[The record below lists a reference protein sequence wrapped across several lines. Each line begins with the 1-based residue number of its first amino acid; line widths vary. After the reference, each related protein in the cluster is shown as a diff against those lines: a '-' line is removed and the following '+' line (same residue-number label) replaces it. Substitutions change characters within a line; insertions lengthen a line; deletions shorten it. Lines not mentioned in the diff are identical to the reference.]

1 MADRTHIATCKLR
14 GRQRKRMSETGAE
27 AYHLEALRR
36 QRLIDRRREF
46 LNGREGKESFAN
58 TSRDFERVSYQ
69 ADSLYNGGMFALNP
83 IPPIISPR
91 FSDSCDHSEHTL

>member
-1 MADRTHIATCKLR
+1 
-14 GRQRKRMSETGAE
+14 MSETGAE

-69 ADSLYNGGMFALNP
+69 ADSLYNGGMCFLLLLAG
-83 IPPIISPR
+83 SV
-91 FSDSCDHSEHTL
+91 

>member
-1 MADRTHIATCKLR
+1 
-14 GRQRKRMSETGAE
+14 MSETGAE

-83 IPPIISPR
+83 IPPVISPR
-91 FSDSCDHSEHTL
+91 FSDYCDHSVHNL